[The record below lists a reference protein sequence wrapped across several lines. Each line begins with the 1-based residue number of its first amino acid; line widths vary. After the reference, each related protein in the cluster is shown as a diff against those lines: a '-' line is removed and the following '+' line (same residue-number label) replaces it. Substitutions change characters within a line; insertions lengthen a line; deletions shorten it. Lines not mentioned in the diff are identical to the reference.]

1 MINFL
6 LKNPSLYRF
15 YQKTVREKYDEYDFF
30 KFIFKQKNFKNIRM
44 LDICCG
50 DSFVLEYLN
59 EFLDDY
65 LGIDNN
71 PKYLKQCKN
80 RWNRFNFINLDLNDK
95 QNIDNL
101 LEFKPNFIFINGAIH
116 HLDDETVKSINSLI
130 QNNFSDSYFL
140 SVDPIKTNNSLLN
153 SMMIMLDRG
162 KFIRN
167 KLQYSKIMNSYRSFI
182 IDDFYKMSFQN
193 IFHYKNFELEDLYH
207 NWKKEI
213 YQKNI

>member
-15 YQKTVREKYDEYDFF
+15 YQKTVRGKYDEYDFF

-50 DSFVLEYLN
+50 DSFVLEYLS

-80 RWNRFNFINLDLNDK
+80 RWNRFNFINLDLNGK
-95 QNIDNL
+95 QHIDDL

-116 HLDDETVKSINSLI
+116 HLDDKTVKSINTLI
-130 QNNFSDSYFL
+130 QNNFTDSYFL
-140 SVDPIKTNNSLLN
+140 SVDPIKTNNRLLN
-153 SMMIMLDRG
+153 TMMIMLDRG

-167 KLQYSKIMNSYRSFI
+167 ELQYSKIMSSYRSFI

-213 YQKNI
+213 Y